1 MRGLLPVVL
10 LLGLVTQTHALDA
23 MRLDSR
29 FSVTH
34 LSPLMTGNATSPLFA
49 VRNGD
54 DSRLEL
60 LITRAQRPV
69 LLRAFLPQAAPAPGL
84 RLFASDDTEFV
95 AAPDAPGHL
104 RFFVP
109 ASSVMTYR
117 LFGDDS
123 LPGLYLWTPAYYTEL
138 EARRDTMR
146 LFLFSLLSF
155 MLLAGLFVGL
165 HRRSR
170 RALYAITMA
179 SSMMFLL
186 TSLWLENL
194 MALFGFSAMLAENR
208 VLLIWCSSA
217 VALLMIG
224 LAHMNLVI
232 RRVVHRNYWT
242 RVVIVCDIC
251 LGAMLAFGLAALA
264 LPEYAGLLTGDL
276 IDMALVMTIAASLIG
291 ALFVPERR
299 FETSGQAA

>member
-10 LLGLVTQTHALDA
+10 LLGLVTPTHALDA

-117 LFGDDS
+117 LFGDDW
-123 LPGLYLWTPAYYTEL
+123 LQGLY
-138 EARRDTMR
+138 
-146 LFLFSLLSF
+146 
-155 MLLAGLFVGL
+155 
-165 HRRSR
+165 
-170 RALYAITMA
+170 
-179 SSMMFLL
+179 
-186 TSLWLENL
+186 
-194 MALFGFSAMLAENR
+194 
-208 VLLIWCSSA
+208 
-217 VALLMIG
+217 
-224 LAHMNLVI
+224 
-232 RRVVHRNYWT
+232 
-242 RVVIVCDIC
+242 
-251 LGAMLAFGLAALA
+251 
-264 LPEYAGLLTGDL
+264 
-276 IDMALVMTIAASLIG
+276 
-291 ALFVPERR
+291 
-299 FETSGQAA
+299 